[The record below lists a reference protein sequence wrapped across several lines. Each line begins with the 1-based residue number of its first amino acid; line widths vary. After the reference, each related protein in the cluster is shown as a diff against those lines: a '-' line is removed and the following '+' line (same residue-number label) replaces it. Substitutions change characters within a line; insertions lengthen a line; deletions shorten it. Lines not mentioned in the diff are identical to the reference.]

1 MKINVDCRFWDGFKN
16 LDCVKV
22 LREYVFLW
30 INFVVNMIEIL
41 NYGKMIFRYKLLNKL
56 YGFRKKGDLG
66 IFNNFK
72 IIL

>member
-1 MKINVDCRFWDGFKN
+1 M
-16 LDCVKV
+16 

-30 INFVVNMIEIL
+30 INFVVNMIVIL